1 MSASVTPLTTIYGEI
16 NLLNL
21 FQTLAEAQ
29 YIITG
34 SKHAILSYTDSSAC
48 PEEIRNLKTKMY
60 RIPRERSQI
69 MYKSIF

>member
-48 PEEIRNLKTKMY
+48 PEKIRNL
-60 RIPRERSQI
+60 IA
-69 MYKSIF
+69 